1 MNNLKISSNQF
12 KKLIVLYS
20 IGSSILITP
29 GGIIG
34 EAKQTAWLSIIIGTI
49 IGLLQVWLLIAV
61 GNLFPNMNLVQC
73 SEKILGKW
81 VGKIIS
87 LGFIVISYLNAA
99 TLIWYV
105 GNFFTTQII
114 PEMHIEAVNVFFT
127 VVVIIGMYYGI
138 EVMARASE
146 IFFPIVVVAVAILVI
161 FNIPNMKFENL
172 QPIFESG
179 IKPVLRGSIFFTN
192 ISHQPLIVFLMIFP
206 SCIND
211 NKEANKSFLKGTLIG
226 GTIMLVTT
234 ITCVLVMGTDISAL
248 QVYPTYLLAKQI
260 HLGNYV
266 ERVESI
272 IAVTWFITIFFKTVF
287 YFAGA
292 VLGLTQVLELKD
304 YKAITLPLGMIL
316 IVLSF
321 IIYPN
326 VVYEGIWDTTT
337 WIPYALTYGLIH
349 PLLLL
354 LVAKFK
360 RKILHKAC

>member
-1 MNNLKISSNQF
+1 MKNLKISSNQF
-12 KKLIVLYS
+12 KKLVVLYS

-34 EAKQTAWLSIIIGTI
+34 EAKQAAWLAIIIGII

-61 GNLFPNMNLVQC
+61 GKLFPNMNLVQC
-73 SEKILGKW
+73 SEKVLGKW
-81 VGKIIS
+81 MGKFIS
-87 LGFIVISYLNAA
+87 LGFIIISFLNGG

-105 GNFFTTQII
+105 GNFFTSQII
-114 PEMHIEAVNVFFT
+114 PEMRIEVVNTFFT
-127 VVVIIGMYYGI
+127 LVVIIGMYYGI
-138 EVMARASE
+138 EVIARASE
-146 IFFPIVVVAVAILVI
+146 IFFPIVIVAVTILVA

-179 IKPVLRGSIFFTN
+179 VKPVLRGSIFFTN

-206 SCIND
+206 ACID
-211 NKEANKSFLKGTLIG
+211 DIKEANKSFFKGILIG
-226 GTIMLVTT
+226 GIIMLAIT
-234 ITCVLVMGTDISAL
+234 ITCVLVMGTTISAS

-272 IAVTWFITIFFKTVF
+272 ISVTWFITIFFKAVL

-292 VLGLTQVLELKD
+292 VLGLTQILELRD
-304 YKAITLPLGMIL
+304 YRSITLPLGMIL
-316 IVLSF
+316 VVLSF

-326 VVYEGIWDTTT
+326 VIYEGEWDTTT

-354 LVAKFK
+354 LVGKVK
-360 RKILHKAC
+360 KKILHKE